1 MLCSKVIIEQK
12 MADLELA
19 ILRQEELIKSQRE
32 VISSLKELLY
42 SEIYKVWPPAPQVTN
57 PPINPNTT
65 TYQSNEQNKTYSSSP
80 QIPPPAAP
88 STNGQLSEDNLPF
101 STSFLSTIN
110 PIEPVVQSKKRRS
123 PLTTDNQT
131 KPNELS
137 NPNNQNKVLISGPVS
152 STTNDTRKKAKVST
166 PPPEDQIPKTL
177 QLQNPQP
184 ALTTSSVTAS
194 APVCFNYHNLYI
206 YEYLN

>member
-57 PPINPNTT
+57 PPINPNNTT
-65 TYQSNEQNKTYSSSP
+65 TYQPNEQNKTYASSP
-80 QIPPPAAP
+80 QIPPPPAVAAQP
-88 STNGQLSEDNLPF
+88 ANGQLPEDNLPF

-110 PIEPVVQSKKRRS
+110 PIEPAVQSKKRRS
-123 PLTTDNQT
+123 PLPNDNQT

-137 NPNNQNKVLISGPVS
+137 NNNNQNKVLISGPVS

-184 ALTTSSVTAS
+184 ASTTSSVTTTV
-194 APVCFNYHNLYI
+194 PVCFN
-206 YEYLN
+206 